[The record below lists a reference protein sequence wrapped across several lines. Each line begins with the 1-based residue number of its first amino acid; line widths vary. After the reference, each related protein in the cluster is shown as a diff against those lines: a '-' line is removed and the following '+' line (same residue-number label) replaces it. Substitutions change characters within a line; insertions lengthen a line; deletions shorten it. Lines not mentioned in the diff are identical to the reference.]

1 MKSIDV
7 KSQTHTNFSE
17 KNNKKDSEFI
27 TEDHM

>member
-7 KSQTHTNFSE
+7 KSQTHTNFSK
-17 KNNKKDSEFI
+17 KNNQKDSEFI